1 MSFLVNAEWRGK
13 RETAPGQSSTASTK
27 SSTKG
32 SSSRTK
38 LRESIW
44 LGTARAP
51 RRVGVALRAGACTA
65 SLLLFWI
72 LPVAIIEANV
82 SSAVGGLAGCTVLTV
97 VQSAER
103 LAVLSRTELACI
115 VYCTNS
121 PKEQLPAVKR
131 SARYHDGIRL
141 LWRDTMMV
149 SS

>member
-1 MSFLVNAEWRGK
+1 VSFLVNAWRAK
-13 RETAPGQSSTASTK
+13 RETAPGQ

-72 LPVAIIEANV
+72 LPVEIIEANV
-82 SSAVGGLAGCTVLTV
+82 SSAVGGGLAGCTVLTV

-149 SS
+149 SA

>member
-1 MSFLVNAEWRGK
+1 MSFLVNEQWRAK
-13 RETAPGQSSTASTK
+13 RETAPGQSSTAS
-27 SSTKG
+27 
-32 SSSRTK
+32 TK

-103 LAVLSRTELACI
+103 LAVLANPES
-115 VYCTNS
+115 
-121 PKEQLPAVKR
+121 
-131 SARYHDGIRL
+131 
-141 LWRDTMMV
+141 
-149 SS
+149 